1 MRYFIIDDDRASCA
15 MLKQIIIEGGLG
27 MVIGEES
34 GGPSTIQTVMTLR
47 PDIVLIDLLM
57 PDMDG
62 LETIE
67 RLQELGYTGQFI
79 MISQVDNKEM
89 VGQAYQLGIE
99 FFIHKPINRVE
110 VQSVLK
116 KTAEQA
122 KLKHSLLT
130 IQQSLSHLGAN
141 QGSDKPISL
150 RGTVL
155 SILKDMG
162 IAGEAGSEDLISLV
176 ELITSSKESSASLPP
191 LKDLYE
197 QAARQKGY
205 EGEGLHKE
213 SKAMEQRIRRAVLA
227 AMEHIASLAALDY
240 TLPEF
245 EYYGPRYFDL
255 QDIRLLVTAME
266 ENDPLPKIKV
276 NSKKFIQVLY
286 IEAMEKQS
294 GASRFEKI

>member
-1 MRYFIIDDDRASCA
+1 MRYFIIDDDRASRA

-27 MVIGEES
+27 MVIGEED
-34 GGPSTIQTVMTLR
+34 GGSSAIQTVMTLR

-62 LETIE
+62 LEMIE
-67 RLQELGYTGQFI
+67 RMKELGYMGQFI
-79 MISQVDNKEM
+79 MISQVDNKDM

-110 VQSVLK
+110 VQSVLN

-122 KLKHSLLT
+122 KLKQSLLT
-130 IQQSLSHLGAN
+130 IQQSLSHLGTN
-141 QGSDKPISL
+141 QSARKPVQL

-162 IAGEAGSEDLISLV
+162 IAGEAGSDDLISLV
-176 ELITSSKESSASLPP
+176 ELTASRDESIATFPP
-191 LKDLYE
+191 LKELYE
-197 QAARQKGY
+197 QSARQKGY
-205 EGEGLHKE
+205 EGEALHKE
-213 SKAMEQRIRRAVLA
+213 SKAIEQRIRRAVHA
-227 AMEHIASLAALDY
+227 AMEHIASLAVLDY

-255 QDIRLLVTAME
+255 QDIRLLVSAME
-266 ENDPLPKIKV
+266 ENEPLPKIKV
-276 NSKKFIQVLY
+276 NSKKFIQVLC